1 MKLSI
6 LKHIQLVNE
15 HPVLPDWLFSRDN
28 VIMTQ
33 TIKLNEDHMKELLL
47 FLEQYS
53 SDFFSSDLTVNIAP
67 FTDIVLEYK

>member
-6 LKHIQLVNE
+6 LKHIQLVKE

-28 VIMTQ
+28 AIMSQ
-33 TIKLNEDHMKELLL
+33 TVKLDEDHMKELLL

-53 SDFFSSDLTVNIAP
+53 PDFDISDITLNIAP
-67 FTDIVLEYK
+67 FAPIILEYK